1 MRKYLL
7 PLLAI
12 LCACTEKVD
21 LQSRSD
27 YHDYLAVEA
36 TLTDRPEDPQ
46 QVILSRTI
54 SYFHTESQPMVRG
67 ASVQVNDVVFNEKEP
82 GVYEAP
88 EGYACEPGVEY
99 KLRIRLPDGDAYE
112 AEAEMPEA
120 GFLMDGIDYAFAGG
134 KTMDSDSLWTVG
146 IWGYEKEIDSNYLLT
161 HAVNGLYQP
170 FGMVTVS
177 DDKFFNH
184 NDVKGFPITALMQSE
199 ILRQQ
204 YGDCFKY
211 LETRCFHPALF
222 SPAGER
228 AHQHPRR
235 ARPGL
240 LCHLPRRPR
249 ECRHRG
255 SFPTLFQADVSLF
268 IAVPRTAPCSSP
280 AR

>member
-99 KLRIRLPDGDAYE
+99 KLRIRLPDGNA
-112 AEAEMPEA
+112 
-120 GFLMDGIDYAFAGG
+120 
-134 KTMDSDSLWTVG
+134 
-146 IWGYEKEIDSNYLLT
+146 
-161 HAVNGLYQP
+161 
-170 FGMVTVS
+170 
-177 DDKFFNH
+177 
-184 NDVKGFPITALMQSE
+184 
-199 ILRQQ
+199 
-204 YGDCFKY
+204 
-211 LETRCFHPALF
+211 
-222 SPAGER
+222 
-228 AHQHPRR
+228 
-235 ARPGL
+235 
-240 LCHLPRRPR
+240 
-249 ECRHRG
+249 
-255 SFPTLFQADVSLF
+255 
-268 IAVPRTAPCSSP
+268 
-280 AR
+280 

>member
-1 MRKYLL
+1 MRKHLL
-7 PLLAI
+7 PLLVI

-27 YHDYLAVEA
+27 YHDYLAVDA
-36 TLTDRPEDPQ
+36 TLTDRPDDPQ

-54 SYFHTESQPMVRG
+54 SYFHPESQPMVRG
-67 ASVQVNDVVFNEKEP
+67 ASVKVNDVVFSEKEP

-88 EGYACEPGVEY
+88 EGYACESDVEY
-99 KLRIRLPDGDAYE
+99 KLSIRLPDGETYE
-112 AEAEMPEA
+112 AEAAMPEP

-184 NDVKGFPITALMQSE
+184 NDVKGFPITASCSPNTFGSSTATVSSTWRPVTSVPWKSGPL
-199 ILRQQ
+199 
-204 YGDCFKY
+204 
-211 LETRCFHPALF
+211 TRA
-222 SPAGER
+222 
-228 AHQHPRR
+228 
-235 ARPGL
+235 
-240 LCHLPRRPR
+240 
-249 ECRHRG
+249 
-255 SFPTLFQADVSLF
+255 TM
-268 IAVPRTAPCSSP
+268 SSSCP
-280 AR
+280 